1 MTTRRELLLKPL
13 TRDSTRMA
21 IAMLAVTLAMLS
33 TGAEAARKASGVA
46 GKVLL
51 SPTCAGPLRPD
62 RVCEG
67 PHAGARI
74 QLVDKRGAV
83 RAEAVTDAEG
93 AFRLGAAPGSYELRV
108 VVEGRYPRCEAVA
121 VKIRGGRYTTVSIQC
136 DTGMR

>member
-1 MTTRRELLLKPL
+1 MRREVSPDRLA
-13 TRDSTRMA
+13 RGSARMA
-21 IAMLAVTLAMLS
+21 IALLAVTLALLS
-33 TGAEAARKASGVA
+33 TATEAARKATGVT
-46 GKVLL
+46 GTVVL
-51 SPTCAGPLRPD
+51 SPVCPGPLRPD
-62 RVCEG
+62 RVCEA

-83 RAEAVTDAEG
+83 TAEAVTDAEG